1 MIGAASTGASFR
13 ALGTYLVG
21 DEGRM
26 GWVETRNTLAS
37 DPRAV
42 VAEMERDVA
51 LSRSRVEKPVY
62 HLALSFDPT
71 DAPTRDELRGAID
84 RTLRDLGLSDHP
96 ALVVAHT
103 DTDHPHVHAMVSRV
117 GADGKAWSTSFSNR
131 WLRAS
136 VEAQERELGVRWTGR
151 NADLARSHA
160 VERAFQDGLPV
171 KAPSERD
178 RGFAAHVRSKA
189 LADLREA
196 KSWRDLDARLAV
208 HGLRIERKGRGGVVT
223 DGRQEAKLSS
233 VSRSV
238 SRPKLE
244 ARLGPLR
251 AHERGEEASP
261 SRAEQPKARRA
272 TRSLAASRMQPSRS
286 LRSSRA
292 ALRVGRGI
300 VRSVDLDGGQSGDE
314 RVARAPK
321 TVAARAARRAAMRTA
336 RRAILGTTAT
346 ITRRTLAGRAAH
358 RDLRPGG
365 RIDRLAALVGERNRL
380 VRLKGQWNAALGL
393 GTREQERVAV
403 DLVGL
408 RDKAERA
415 GADFTRALGAVYV
428 DPAAA
433 AHAFAR
439 TAVREGPGSA
449 SARMASAPESFGA
462 LRTEKASGFRG
473 AFRPASGG
481 PARASAPTAAEKGAA
496 YVHAN
501 DAYVTASRERGG
513 RSGPSPLAE
522 VAGRREARARAALFP
537 KGSGRGSRGR
547 VHALDGRIGRAFRRI
562 GQAPGSASKTTAS
575 ARRAARVAGATSARL
590 GTVGLGVATAAARSV
605 VRGLGR

>member
-21 DEGRM
+21 DEGRV

-42 VAEMERDVA
+42 VAGMERDVA

-71 DAPTRDELRGAID
+71 DAPTRDELRGAVD
-84 RTLRDLGLSDHP
+84 RTLRDLGLGDHP

-131 WLRAS
+131 RLRAS
-136 VEAQERELGVRWTGR
+136 VEAQERGLGVRWTGR
-151 NADLARSHA
+151 NADLARTPA
-160 VERAFQDGLPV
+160 TQREL
-171 KAPSERD
+171 
-178 RGFAAHVRSKA
+178 GFAARVRSLA
-189 LADLREA
+189 LADLRQA
-196 KSWRDLDARLAV
+196 TSWRDLDDQLAV
-208 HGLRIERKGRGGVVT
+208 HGLRIERRGRGAVVT
-223 DGRQEAKLSS
+223 NGEREAKLSS

-251 AHERGEEASP
+251 AHERGEEALPPRSGR
-261 SRAEQPKARRA
+261 SEARRGA
-272 TRSLAASRMQPSRS
+272 RSLAASRTRPSRS
-286 LRSSRA
+286 LRSSRT
-292 ALRVGRGI
+292 ALQIGRGI

-314 RVARAPK
+314 RLARAPK
-321 TVAARAARRAAMRTA
+321 TIAARAVHRVARQTAKRAAIGTA
-336 RRAILGTTAT
+336 GTLAG
-346 ITRRTLAGRAAH
+346 RTLVGRAAH

-365 RIDRLAALVGERNRL
+365 RIDRLAALVSERNRL

-393 GTREQERVAV
+393 GTQEQERVAV
-403 DLVGL
+403 ELVGL
-408 RDKAERA
+408 RDKAGRA

-439 TAVREGPGSA
+439 TAVREGPESA
-449 SARMASAPESFGA
+449 AVRMASVPESYGA
-462 LRTEKASGFRG
+462 LHTEKASGLRG
-473 AFRPASGG
+473 AFRPASDG
-481 PARASAPTAAEKGAA
+481 PARASAATAAEKGAA
-496 YVHAN
+496 YVRVN

-522 VAGRREARARAALFP
+522 VAGHREARARAALFP

-562 GQAPGSASKTTAS
+562 GQAPGSASKTAAS